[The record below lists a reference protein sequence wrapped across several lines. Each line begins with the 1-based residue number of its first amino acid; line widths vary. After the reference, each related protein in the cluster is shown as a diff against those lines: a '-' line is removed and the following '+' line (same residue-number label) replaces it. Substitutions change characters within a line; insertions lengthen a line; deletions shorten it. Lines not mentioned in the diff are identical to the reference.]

1 MKKPLQVNN
10 LTGSAF
16 NEISKKHKSICL
28 LVFVFYL
35 VELPRLRQV
44 LAT

>member
-1 MKKPLQVNN
+1 MRL
-10 LTGSAF
+10 S
-16 NEISKKHKSICL
+16 ISKKHKSICL

-35 VELPRLRQV
+35 VEIPRLRQV